1 MKNQKIKNITPYLIF
16 AVFCAIILTKP
27 FGNGDELWNYSF
39 AKNIV
44 NGLIPYRDFNIVQTP
59 LSAYIPALFMFI
71 FGDGLFVHRIVG
83 FLLLFAITSLV
94 YHLCKKSTNSIFIG
108 FIAAL
113 FIACA
118 TLPFYVYN
126 YNYLSALVVLVIL
139 EIETRE
145 KRDSLCS
152 NILVG
157 ILVGTS
163 LLIKQNTGAMLVMA
177 NFVVCM
183 FNLLKFRMEKKT
195 QIARVLISAVPM
207 FLFTI
212 YMLAVGAL
220 DEFIDYAV
228 IGITT
233 FVHRTTLFELIF
245 EAPFFLIYI
254 AFMLF
259 AYAFMLTRIWKDGA
273 THQKVSGFMFAAAW
287 LMVTY
292 PLFDAFHL
300 VCVFIVLVPAF
311 CIFVK
316 QKEYKRWEKVACIS
330 IVVAISALSV
340 LAFLPSD
347 EEYVPSK
354 LNNYE
359 NIPIDS
365 EADENIRTVCEYIE
379 QKNEQGYRVRITDD
393 SAIAY
398 KIPIDAYE
406 KNWDMLLV
414 GNVGTNTVED
424 LLASDEDCLYLVY
437 KHTEDLG
444 GQDHF
449 EVIEYIKANYVKVEE
464 VLVFDV
470 YKKDATK

>member
-1 MKNQKIKNITPYLIF
+1 MKSQKIITIIPYLIF

-27 FGNGDELWNYSF
+27 FGDGDELWNYSF

-59 LSAYIPALFMFI
+59 LSAYIPVLFMFV
-71 FGDGLFVHRIVG
+71 FGEGLFVHRIVG
-83 FLLLFAITSLV
+83 FLLLFAITSIV
-94 YHLCKKSTNSIFIG
+94 YHLCQKSTNSVFIG

-126 YNYLSALVVLVIL
+126 YNYLGALVVLVIL
-139 EIETRE
+139 EIETGE
-145 KRDSLCS
+145 KRDSLWS

-163 LLIKQNTGAMLVMA
+163 LLIKQNTGAMLMIA

-183 FNLLKFRMEKKT
+183 FNLLKFKMNVKT
-195 QIARVLISAVPM
+195 QITRIVVSAMPM
-207 FLFTI
+207 FLYII
-212 YMLAVGAL
+212 YMLVVGAM
-220 DEFIDYAV
+220 DEFVDYAV

-233 FVHRTTLFELIF
+233 FVHRTTPFELIL

-254 AFMLF
+254 AFMVV
-259 AYAFMLTRIWKDGA
+259 AFTYMVIRIWKNGA
-273 THQKVSGFMFAAAW
+273 THQKMSGILFAAAW

-316 QKEYKRWEKVACIS
+316 QKDYKRWEKVACIS

-340 LAFLPSD
+340 LAFLPAG
-347 EEYVPSK
+347 EEYVPST

-365 EADENIRTVCEYIE
+365 EADENIRTVCKYIK
-379 QKNEQGYRVRITDD
+379 QKSEQGYRVRITDD

-444 GQDHF
+444 GQNHF
-449 EVIEYIKANYVKVEE
+449 EIIDYIKANYVKVEE

-470 YKKDATK
+470 YKKDAAK